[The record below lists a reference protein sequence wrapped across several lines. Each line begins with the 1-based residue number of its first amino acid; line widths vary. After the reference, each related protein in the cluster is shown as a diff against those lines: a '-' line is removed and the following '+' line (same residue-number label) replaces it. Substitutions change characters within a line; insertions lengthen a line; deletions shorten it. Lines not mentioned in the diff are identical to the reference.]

1 MSAQARIRHA
11 ACILAALMAAASLV
25 HTQGADLQA
34 PTFRASTD
42 AVRVD
47 VSVKRNGRPL
57 SGLTADDFEIS
68 DNGIVQRIVDLTFEK
83 GAIDVTVALDL
94 SRSVSG
100 ETLERLR
107 RGVDELRRRLTSD
120 DKLKVVTFN
129 MRIRRILDFDEP
141 RDGAGELVAGATA
154 GGATSLVDTV
164 AVLLAS
170 PAQVDRRQL
179 IIVFSDGAD
188 TSSWVE
194 PDALGAVAART
205 TPTVAFVQPVVEDVR
220 VASTQS
226 VSSAERSGAAPTSVA
241 GVYRVV
247 TPSVAVI
254 PPFYRQLTVDTGGQ
268 ILAANGDTLTR
279 AFATLLDDFRSSYV
293 LHYTP
298 SGVSGKGF
306 HTLGVKVRKEGT
318 FDIRARRGYAGN

>member
-1 MSAQARIRHA
+1 MSARATIRHTG
-11 ACILAALMAAASLV
+11 CMLAAVFAAASLA

-57 SGLTADDFEIS
+57 SGLTADDFEIF
-68 DNGIVQRIVDLTFEK
+68 DNGIVQRIADLSFEK

-100 ETLERLR
+100 DMLERLR
-107 RGVDELRRRLTSD
+107 RGVEELRRRLTSD

-141 RDGAGELVAGATA
+141 RDRAGELVASATA

-170 PAQVDRRQL
+170 PAQIDRRQL

-205 TPTVAFVQPVVEDVR
+205 TPTVAFVQPVEEVR
-220 VASTQS
+220 VTNAQS
-226 VSSAERSGAAPTSVA
+226 GSSAERSGAAPTTVA
-241 GVYRVV
+241 GL
-247 TPSVAVI
+247 PSFTVRQGVAAI
-254 PPFYRQLTVDTGGQ
+254 PAFYRQLTVDTGGQ
-268 ILAANGDTLTR
+268 VLAANGDTLTR

-306 HTLGVKVRKEGT
+306 HTIGVKVRKEGT